1 MNFDQYIA
9 DLLIT
14 NDCVIIPDFG
24 GFVGNYA
31 PAKVNPVN
39 HRFDPPFRK
48 ISFNKLL
55 VHNDGLLASYIAQ
68 QESVKF
74 ENALSEL
81 KDYSV
86 YLKGALQQDQKVS
99 FDKIGVLFQNP
110 DGSLRFEQLKDAKFS
125 TNSFGLDAFFGQK
138 IDRHNAGTALI
149 EPEKER
155 PLAIVPEKIE
165 EAPVQRPEP
174 TVVIP
179 IDRSK
184 SSAEQ
189 SSQRRRRPYAAI
201 AAAIALPIIE
211 YALYVSFQTPL
222 FKDSS
227 HFHYSDLNP
236 FTEKICPEYEPST
249 SAFDLEE
256 MPEFEASI
264 KYPSSGYVEI
274 FEVESRDKTLVVSME
289 EKVEQAAQIILPFHI
304 IGGCFS
310 DIDNANGMVELYNLN
325 ESNPSIVGQVGSL
338 HRVSVASFATK
349 KEAMQMLASVR
360 NEIPNAWIL
369 YK

>member
-31 PAKVNPVN
+31 PAKINPVN

-68 QESVKF
+68 QESLKF

-81 KDYSV
+81 KDYGI
-86 YLKGALQQDQKVS
+86 YLKGALQEDQKVS

-125 TNSFGLDAFFGQK
+125 TNAFGLDAFFGQK
-138 IDRHNAGTALI
+138 IVRQTTVAALI
-149 EPEKER
+149 EPGKER
-155 PLAIVPEKIE
+155 IVAIVPEKIE
-165 EAPVQRPEP
+165 EPVKPQPQQA
-174 TVVIP
+174 VVIP
-179 IDRSK
+179 IEK
-184 SSAEQ
+184 AEV
-189 SSQRRRRPYAAI
+189 SDEKTNRRRRPYAAI
-201 AAAIALPIIE
+201 AAAIALPLIG
-211 YALYVSFQTPL
+211 YGLYLSTQTPL
-222 FKDSS
+222 FSDSR

-249 SAFDLEE
+249 RGLGLEE
-256 MPEFEASI
+256 IPLFEESI
-264 KYPSSGYVEI
+264 KYPATGYVKI
-274 FEVESRDKTLVVSME
+274 FDVESRDKTIVASME
-289 EKVEQAAQIILPFHI
+289 EKVEQAAQIVLPFHI
-304 IGGCFS
+304 IGGCFN
-310 DIDNANGMVELYNLN
+310 DLNNASGMVQRYGALGNN
-325 ESNPSIVGQVGSL
+325 ASIVGQTGSL

-349 KEAMQMLASVR
+349 KEAMQMLASIR